1 MILRPLFQWRPKE
14 VGEFL
19 FFVKKIFL
27 DIYDEYDIIIL
38 YQLSILIDDS

>member
-1 MILRPLFQWRPKE
+1 MVYFSVPSPKE